1 VPARALIEHW
11 DGTRWSTGPLPG
23 TPRSAQLRSVACPA
37 RGRCTAVGVAAGSGR
52 QQMLVQ
58 DLRAGRWHASVLSGK
73 AVSAGNLGLDDIS
86 CRAPRVCSAI
96 TRYISVASD
105 TLTWAIASRGRA
117 GGFRF
122 QLLPATAA
130 FDDPRDLSCSAHGC
144 TLAGGQRSSDGR
156 GDSFDI
162 GTTLAWRGTGT
173 GTSFTPQ
180 PTPPPSA
187 TAGGG

>member
-1 VPARALIEHW
+1 
-11 DGTRWSTGPLPG
+11 
-23 TPRSAQLRSVACPA
+23 
-37 RGRCTAVGVAAGSGR
+37 
-52 QQMLVQ
+52 
-58 DLRAGRWHASVLSGK
+58 
-73 AVSAGNLGLDDIS
+73 
-86 CRAPRVCSAI
+86 
-96 TRYISVASD
+96 VASD

-180 PTPPPSA
+180 TTPPPSA